1 MKIAIIRLSAL
12 GDIIQASIILQFIK
26 KHLPQAELTWLI
38 DEKFSSLFAREQ
50 KIDRLIILP
59 LKAKKFY
66 QSYQI
71 IKNEHFDI
79 ILDMQGLVKSALLAR
94 ILGKNIVGFDRKSVK
109 ESLASFF
116 YKKKIY
122 CSYDENIIIRNL
134 TLASQALNFSFTKEE
149 ILNKEACL
157 SYEEK
162 DFPFLSKTEKNIL
175 LAPFASEESK
185 VYKHFDVL
193 ARELEGNILLC
204 YSNEEEYEKAKKI
217 AENSQAK
224 LISLKLF
231 DMISLMSKLNLL
243 IGNDSGISHL
253 AFAQNCASI
262 TLFGN
267 RPSQRNAYQ
276 TQKNIVLDAGKK
288 IDARKI
294 NKKDFCINEI
304 SPQLII
310 KKAKEIL
317 HD

>member
-26 KHLPQAELTWLI
+26 KNLPQAEITWLI
-38 DEKFSSLFAREQ
+38 DEKFSSLLEKEKQ
-50 KIDRLIILP
+50 IDKLIILP
-59 LKAKKFY
+59 LKEKKFL
-66 QSYQI
+66 QSYKLV
-71 IKNEHFDI
+71 KNENFDI
-79 ILDMQGLVKSALLAR
+79 ILDMQGLIKSAILAR
-94 ILGKNIVGFDRKSVK
+94 ILGKNTVGFDKKSVK

-116 YKKKIY
+116 YKKKIS
-122 CSYDENIIIRNL
+122 CSYNENIIIRNL
-134 TLASQALNFSFTKEE
+134 TLASQALNFTFTKEE
-149 ILNKEACL
+149 LLNKKPCL
-157 SYEEK
+157 TYEDK
-162 DFPFLSKTEKNIL
+162 SFPFLSKSEKNIL

-185 VYKHFDVL
+185 VYQHYSEL
-193 ARELEGNILLC
+193 IRGLEGNILLC
-204 YSNEEEYEKAKKI
+204 YSNEKEYERAKQI
-217 AENSQAK
+217 AKNSQAK

-231 DMISLMSKLNLL
+231 DMISLMSKINLL

-276 TQKNIVLDAGKK
+276 TQKNIVLDAGKI

-294 NKKDFCINEI
+294 DKKDFCINEI

-310 KKAKEIL
+310 KTAKEIL